1 MHTTEAGERRKALKR
16 DAKEMA
22 RKALTLREAAKI
34 LPKLKMEA
42 MRYQVAAEKTMA
54 RAKALKLET
63 RIEDI
68 HVWEQ
73 NRVTETKMGPKT
85 YTYYVASWREGQ
97 KMKNVYLGSAQKMT
111 RKQAMEKAKA
121 LKVTALMPT
130 RQSIQKAE

>member
-22 RKALTLREAAKI
+22 RKALTLMEAAKI
-34 LPKLKMEA
+34 LPELKMEA
-42 MRYQVAAEKTMA
+42 MRYQVASKKTLA

-121 LKVTALMPT
+121 LKVTALMST
-130 RQSIQKAE
+130 RQRI